1 MSYVT
6 LSSFFKF
13 TNVHETDTVL
23 QQSYID
29 SAENIVENYLGYSQ
43 IVTTY
48 HQYRNGNGTNVLQL
62 QAKPIRNIISL
73 EIDGVPIDSNE
84 LECNDEFIMYDKLF
98 PYGKRNIQIEY
109 TAGWDNGD
117 GTSGDT
123 DFDDEFIDGGDA
135 STEVF
140 DDIDSGNSSDN
151 QNTSNIPDIIK
162 LTVLRIAALLQS
174 ESDSNIGVTSKSF
187 ADSGTRTFV
196 NTVDYSRY
204 LIQLSNY
211 RLLRI

>member
-1 MSYVT
+1 
-6 LSSFFKF
+6 
-13 TNVHETDTVL
+13 
-23 QQSYID
+23 
-29 SAENIVENYLGYSQ
+29 
-43 IVTTY
+43 
-48 HQYRNGNGTNVLQL
+48 
-62 QAKPIRNIISL
+62 L
-73 EIDGVPIDSNE
+73 EIDGVPIDTNE
-84 LECNDEFIMYDKLF
+84 LECNDEFILYDKLF
-98 PYGKRNIQIEY
+98 PYGKRNIKIEY

-117 GTSGDT
+117 GNSSDT

-196 NTVDYSRY
+196 NYTNFDKY
-204 LIQLSNY
+204 LIQLVPDNNKY
-211 RLLRI
+211 FTR